1 MTIDF
6 TVRVGRHRK
15 QPARPT
21 GDTQMPG
28 RGASLLA
35 LAHRFEG
42 LLASGAVKDY
52 AELARLGHVSR
63 ARITQI
69 MNLLNLAP
77 AIQEYLLS
85 IESPEGNSVKA
96 ISERHLRRILREVR
110 WDHQIKCFQELVS
123 AHRAHQGLSRP

>member
-6 TVRVGRHRK
+6 TVRLVRHRK
-15 QPARPT
+15 QSARPR

-28 RGASLLA
+28 RVASLLA

-42 LLASGAVKDY
+42 LLASGAVKDN

-85 IESPEGNSVKA
+85 IESAEGNSIKV
-96 ISERHLRRILREVR
+96 ISERHLRRILREVH
-110 WDHQIKCFQELVS
+110 WDHQIECFQELVS
-123 AHRAHQGLSRP
+123 VLRAPQG